1 MFTKDMSKGLRGVV
15 AAIATF
21 ALALLGFSYFAM
33 VRPASAEAATR
44 AGKGIGGGGA
54 APGQVHNPATQA
66 WFGEYEI
73 PGVGGFGF
81 CIDPGRAAPG
91 QLLGGGFPNYNQPGG
106 WHESMSGWLPA
117 GDADTLTNAILA
129 YNHKSIGDEGNR
141 GMNDNEW
148 AAATSIVAHQFG
160 HTPGGGK
167 KSLEG
172 LISEF
177 MWQANYDQAGKDRV
191 AKLARDMNHAA
202 RQPGKRV
209 APNSHLQIST
219 PKGGGGSYQ
228 VMIMVNVVET
238 PTPPPPPPPPPVPPT
253 VHVPDKPTVALE
265 KMDNKGNPLGGAVF
279 AITNERGD
287 VMAKVTSD
295 DQPGPQEVLVD
306 FDGNDVKDNSIVMYI
321 EEIEPPKGY
330 IKWKHPKTGEERVP
344 INLAPGAES
353 VVKIANSPDEDEP
366 PANRPKIGTTAKL
379 KDGNLIKKG
388 AVVTDAV
395 KYSGLKDGQKYTLKG
410 ELVCNEG
417 GEKGKPTGDTATKEF
432 TAAAGGK
439 GSVNVDF
446 TITNDSCWKQTVFQT
461 VVDANGNEV
470 AKHRDIN
477 SVEQTFGE
485 KKPTTPPS
493 TPPKKTP
500 PTPSIGTKARLNGDN
515 VIKAG
520 SVVTDTVSYKNLT
533 PGKEYTLTGELMCT
547 ETGKSTG
554 ATATKKFT
562 PKQADGTVDVEIKVK
577 DTNCLTQTVFET
589 LKLDGKIVAEH
600 KDIKDKGQT
609 VGVPRPEIGTKAK
622 LNGGD
627 NVISEGDTVTDT
639 VSYSDLTPGKEYTLT
654 GELMCTETGESTGA
668 TATKKF
674 TPKEP
679 NGTVDVE
686 IKVKDTNCLTQTVF
700 ETLKLDGKIV
710 AEHKDINDGGQ
721 TVGAPRPE
729 IGTKAQLDNDD
740 NVIAEGSVVTDTVT
754 YRNLTPGKEYTLTGE
769 LMCTETGESTGATA
783 TKKFTP
789 KEPNGTVDV
798 EIKVK
803 DTNCLTQ
810 TVFETLKLDGKIVA
824 EHKDINDEGQ
834 TVGVRVPK
842 IGTKAQLNNETNT
855 IEKGSVVT
863 DTVSYTGLTPGKEY
877 TLAGELMCTETGE
890 STGATASAR
899 FTPENPDG
907 RVQLQIPVNN
917 DALDCEIQTVFETLY
932 LDGKVVAE
940 HKDIN
945 DDAQT
950 VGQIIPKEIGTKA
963 ELNGGDN
970 VISEGDTVTD
980 TVSYTGLTP
989 GKEYRLS
996 GELFCT
1002 ATEESTGATAETTFV
1017 PEERN
1022 GTVTLEIPVKDT
1034 SCATQTVFET
1044 LFDTEGNVVA
1054 THHDI
1059 TDVAQT
1065 VGQPAPPKPAPKRE
1079 RVVVVKIPSGIGA
1092 EGDTTNK

>member
-33 VRPASAEAATR
+33 VRPASADAATR

-66 WFGEYEI
+66 WFGEYAI

-106 WHESMSGWLPA
+106 WHDSMSGWLPA
-117 GDADTLTNAILA
+117 GDADILTNAILA

-177 MWQANYDQAGKDRV
+177 MWQANYDQAGKNRV

-202 RQPGKRV
+202 RKPGKKV

-253 VHVPDKPTVALE
+253 IHVPEKPTVSIE
-265 KMDNKGNPLGGAVF
+265 KVDNKGNPLGGAVF

-287 VMAKVTSD
+287 VMAKITSD

-306 FDGNDVKDNSIVMYI
+306 FNGNDVKNNSIVMYI
-321 EEIEPPKGY
+321 EEVEPPKGY
-330 IKWKHPKTGEERVP
+330 IKWKHPKTGEERVA
-344 INLAPGAES
+344 IDLAPGANTN
-353 VVKIANSPDEDEP
+353 VKIANSPDGDRP
-366 PANRPKIGTTAKL
+366 PASTPEINTTAKL

-395 KYSGLKDGQKYTLKG
+395 RYGGLEEGQKYTLKG

-432 TAAAGGK
+432 TAAAKGQ

-446 TITNDSCWKQTVFQT
+446 TITNDTCWKQTVFQT
-461 VVDANGNEV
+461 VVDASGNKV
-470 AKHRDIN
+470 AEHRDIN

-485 KKPTTPPS
+485 KKPPT

-520 SVVTDTVSYKNLT
+520 SVVTDTVSYKNLI

-600 KDIKDKGQT
+600 KDI
-609 VGVPRPEIGTKAK
+609 
-622 LNGGD
+622 
-627 NVISEGDTVTDT
+627 
-639 VSYSDLTPGKEYTLT
+639 
-654 GELMCTETGESTGA
+654 
-668 TATKKF
+668 
-674 TPKEP
+674 
-679 NGTVDVE
+679 
-686 IKVKDTNCLTQTVF
+686 
-700 ETLKLDGKIV
+700 
-710 AEHKDINDGGQ
+710 NDGGQ

-740 NVIAEGSVVTDTVT
+740 NVITEGSVVTDTVT

-783 TKKFTP
+783 TIAFTP
-789 KEPNGTVDV
+789 DAPDGQVEVDIPV
-798 EIKVK
+798 T
-803 DTNCLTQ
+803 DTSCYRQ
-810 TVFETLKLDGKIVA
+810 TVFETLKLDGKVVA
-824 EHKDINDEGQ
+824 EHKDINDDAQ

-932 LDGKVVAE
+932 LDGNVVAE

-1022 GTVTLEIPVKDT
+1022 GIVTLEIPVKDT

-1044 LFDTEGNVVA
+1044 LFDMEGNVVA

-1079 RVVVVKIPSGIGA
+1079 RVVVVKIPSGTGA